1 MWFVLLLLCT
11 KSITIFEFGLK
22 HAKGYPSLEYSFICF
37 CFFRNLCLFVVKV
50 YNITKIDKDST
61 ICSYFFFFL
70 VQFPWKWKD
79 QFSQEII
86 TLTWGA
92 ITHHPYVRILK
103 QYVFEITTVWCKNC
117 LIFFKS
123 LSEFIYCPK
132 KFLEVEK
139 HMKNCT
145 SNCSW
150 TLSLNKIQYFKN
162 LRHCF
167 ITTFLLF
174 ETHLFPIIYC
184 SWLLR

>member
-37 CFFRNLCLFVVKV
+37 CFFQHLCLFVVKI

-92 ITHHPYVRILK
+92 ITHHLYVRILK
-103 QYVFEITTVWCKNC
+103 QYVFESTTVWCKNC
-117 LIFFKS
+117 LIFFEIIIWIYL
-123 LSEFIYCPK
+123 LSQK
-132 KFLEVEK
+132 VSWGRKTHEK
-139 HMKNCT
+139 
-145 SNCSW
+145 
-150 TLSLNKIQYFKN
+150 LYFK
-162 LRHCF
+162 LF
-167 ITTFLLF
+167 LDIITEQNTIF
-174 ETHLFPIIYC
+174 
-184 SWLLR
+184 

>member
-70 VQFPWKWKD
+70 VQFPWKKD

-117 LIFFKS
+117 LIFFEIIIWIYL
-123 LSEFIYCPK
+123 LSQK
-132 KFLEVEK
+132 VSWGRKTHEK
-139 HMKNCT
+139 
-145 SNCSW
+145 
-150 TLSLNKIQYFKN
+150 LYFK
-162 LRHCF
+162 LF
-167 ITTFLLF
+167 LDIITEQNTIF
-174 ETHLFPIIYC
+174 
-184 SWLLR
+184 

>member
-117 LIFFKS
+117 LIFFEIIIWIYL
-123 LSEFIYCPK
+123 LSQK
-132 KFLEVEK
+132 VSWGRKTHEK
-139 HMKNCT
+139 
-145 SNCSW
+145 
-150 TLSLNKIQYFKN
+150 LYFK
-162 LRHCF
+162 LF
-167 ITTFLLF
+167 LDIITEQNTIF
-174 ETHLFPIIYC
+174 
-184 SWLLR
+184 